1 MSDTFTIKRR
11 DNLPVLRATL
21 YTDEAQT
28 VPVDLTNAN
37 IVLVKIGKVNQAP
50 LMSKSMT
57 ILSPRT
63 AGRVEIQFTTDETYV
78 TPDEYSMEFEV
89 QWTGGDVSTY
99 PKQGYKTFRVI
110 ADLDQEIA

>member
-28 VPVDLTNAN
+28 VPVDLTNASV
-37 IVLVKIGKVNQAP
+37 VLVKVGKVNQAP
-50 LMSKSMT
+50 TLTKSMT
-57 ILSPRT
+57 ILTPRT
-63 AGRVEIQFTTDETYV
+63 SGRVEHQFTTTDTFV
-78 TPDEYSMEFEV
+78 APDDYSMEFEV
-89 QWTGGDVSTY
+89 TWNNGDVSTY
-99 PKQGYKTFRVI
+99 PKQGYKTFRVV